1 MTQKTTGEIRE
12 LLSNAK
18 LDFEEVE
25 NKALNEYVA
34 KIFCRCPI
42 TEELCTTKQCV
53 ECEVF
58 TKTDKQ
64 NCQKLKVNKSN
75 TL

>member
-1 MTQKTTGEIRE
+1 MTQKTTDEIRE

-25 NKALNEYVA
+25 NKALNEYLP
-34 KIFCRCPI
+34 KIFLSCPF

-53 ECEVF
+53 ECPVF
-58 TKTDKQ
+58 KSANKQ
-64 NCQKLKVNKSN
+64 NLKIKI
-75 TL
+75 

>member
-25 NKALNEYVA
+25 NKALNEYLA
-34 KIFCRCPI
+34 KIFHSCPF
-42 TEELCTTKQCV
+42 TEELCTTKQCI
-53 ECEVF
+53 ECPVLISHL
-58 TKTDKQ
+58 DKKRL
-64 NCQKLKVNKSN
+64 N
-75 TL
+75 